1 MTVEADE
8 NVSYEYLTNT
18 RKLGTKTESYR
29 TEVEDLSSPLYA
41 YHTLSEIEKAIYNGE
56 TNSEQ

>member
-1 MTVEADE
+1 MVEADK

-18 RKLGTKTESYR
+18 RKLGNKTEAYR

-41 YHTLSEIEKAIYNGE
+41 YHTLSQIEKDIYNAK
-56 TNSEQ
+56 TKNSKQ